1 MEQGNSGSFKKY
13 MHPLEESVLSLAT
26 GRIEKPVLEP
36 PKDNV
41 IPMTPR
47 TEDAAPEPE
56 QIAPVDKLQSVSGL
70 INESKVSFTPSTI
83 FRKSPS

>member
-47 TEDAAPEPE
+47 IEAR
-56 QIAPVDKLQSVSGL
+56 LRRRSLS
-70 INESKVSFTPSTI
+70 
-83 FRKSPS
+83 